1 MFYFVFIIMEFKKQ
15 DLLVKENKSEDGI
28 VKKVLDKLGKI
39 KDRATSE
46 VK

>member
-1 MFYFVFIIMEFKKQ
+1 MEFKKQ